1 MILGSAWSIMFKK
14 PFFRSLAPAFFSHIL
29 LVMISGMLCKRLSV
43 GIFGG
48 IVIAVAVLGF
58 CIVRESKGVWTDTI
72 RAYGK
77 EILNSGGIV
86 FIVFYVLCFILNTNK
101 IFLHWDEFSHW
112 GPFLKE
118 SLRLDQLYCMSPVN
132 FAHKDYVPAVT
143 IFETIWC
150 RLGFRYTEP
159 DAYRAIQ
166 VFMFSLFMPLF
177 EKFYMYASE
186 QFGGDPEGSN
196 NSPGRAA
203 SGQTGNSSLR
213 KSGSSQTGNS
223 SSFRAFSNRTAVNA
237 GHTGKTGREGGMKET
252 IKHRFLQV
260 GPILLVLMIPLIFHT
275 GKGFCFYHSICC
287 DVVFGV
293 LFYWCLYEAY
303 RDCEDYSYQ
312 AIVMGIGLSVF
323 VLCKMTAMA
332 LFPVVVV
339 LLIGNALFFSGK
351 RPKAKEWVCLLAAIA
366 LPLVLWSWYNHF
378 VDNYVANNGG
388 VQSYDGMKLSSLA
401 DVFTD
406 PAKSPIPYLSQVKAA
421 YVDALIHRGILIRNS
436 YLTAMLL
443 ITVLFVII
451 AFLSE
456 SSKRV
461 KIIAAAVLTSGTGV
475 GYALLMYFLYATAF
489 SESEAVNLASYERYM
504 NSFVLAAVIFLVA
517 VYFDSEIWK
526 RFTEGFGWIVVLLAM
541 DLLILH
547 RENLR
552 QIPPGNIA
560 HDEGMVEGYSASYSD
575 MQEAASVIME
585 KTEEN
590 ESIYIIKRGDMGD
603 YIWRERY
610 YCSPRTIEGGNI
622 GPAVDAGNM
631 WSTDLSPEEFA
642 AALKNFHYIY
652 FAGVDDAFIE
662 KYSSVFDDPSKI
674 KDGAIYRI
682 HDAGAKVG
690 LE

>member
-1 MILGSAWSIMFKK
+1 MILGSAWSILFKK

-29 LVMISGMLCKRLSV
+29 LVMIIGMICKRLSV

-186 QFGGDPEGSN
+186 QFGGDPEGV
-196 NSPGRAA
+196 R
-203 SGQTGNSSLR
+203 
-213 KSGSSQTGNS
+213 
-223 SSFRAFSNRTAVNA
+223 
-237 GHTGKTGREGGMKET
+237 ET

-339 LLIGNALFFSGK
+339 LLVGNALFFSGEK
-351 RPKAKEWVCLLAAIA
+351 PKAKEWGLLLGAIA

-378 VDNYVANNGG
+378 VDNYIANNGG

-547 RENLR
+547 RDNLR

-560 HDEGMVEGYSASYSD
+560 HDEGMVEGYSASADD
-575 MQEAASVIME
+575 MRSAAETIMGA
-585 KTEEN
+585 TDEN

-674 KDGAIYRI
+674 KDGALYRI